1 MESYN
6 DAELVGLLILDNLSY
21 LVDKNNAGLYR
32 DDGLVVVRN
41 KRGRSTDKLRKEIV
55 QFFKSI
61 HLQIE
66 IVNGFTIR
74 RLPRCNFPNLKDML
88 SDLTRN
94 QTTPYCT
101 STHRLTTHHKFWNNF
116 QFISPNDFPTTLL
129 TKQCSSCQKHV
140 TKKLWNKVATQT
152 LSWNTHNVSHQKKRK
167 IVLEM

>member
-74 RLPRCNFPNLKDML
+74 RLPRCNAKPERHAFRPYKKPND
-88 SDLTRN
+88 SH
-94 QTTPYCT
+94 CT
-101 STHRLTTHHKFWNNF
+101 STHRLTTHHKSWNNF